1 MLWNLFKH
9 LKHIAPIYKDVM
21 TEQEDKIPQ
30 AYVVLEEFTFDEN
43 RVSGDGRSLIRSSSY
58 NIRIHAR
65 TVEKARS
72 IVNAYR
78 QVLLNGGLSFEQY
91 GPTYDPGTSYFSILI
106 TGRNTYGV

>member
-9 LKHIAPIYKDVM
+9 LKTIAPIYKDM
-21 TEQEDKIPQ
+21 MNEQADQIPQ
-30 AYVVLEEFTFDEN
+30 AYVVLEEFAYDEN
-43 RVSGDGRSLIRSSSY
+43 KASGDGISLIRSNSY

-72 IVNAYR
+72 IVNSYR
-78 QVLLNGGLSFEQY
+78 QVLLSTGLSFEQY

-106 TGRNTYGV
+106 TGRNTYGT